1 MKLPTAMKLSTKSI
15 LSLIAASGLLV
26 GLSGSLWAADP
37 KADAASG
44 ADNTTIKGEVIDL
57 VCYTDGGLSG
67 EEHAGCAKVCIK
79 AGLPVG
85 LKATDGKVY
94 VLVGD
99 HKPMNSELV
108 EYAAKTITM
117 KGKLVS
123 RDGINM
129 LENAEIVK

>member
-1 MKLPTAMKLSTKSI
+1 MKFSTKSV
-15 LSLIAASGLLV
+15 LSLLAAGGLFI

-44 ADNTTIKGEVIDL
+44 GDNTTIKGEVIDL

-67 EEHAGCAKVCIK
+67 EDHAGCAKVCIK
-79 AGLPVG
+79 AGLPVC

-94 VLVGD
+94 VIVGE
-99 HKPMNSELV
+99 HKPMNAELV

-117 KGKLVS
+117 KGKVVS

>member
-1 MKLPTAMKLSTKSI
+1 MKLSTKSI
-15 LSLIAASGLLV
+15 LSLITASGLLV

>member
-1 MKLPTAMKLSTKSI
+1 MAMKLSTKSI
-15 LSLIAASGLLV
+15 LSLLAAGGLFV

-99 HKPMNSELV
+99 HKPMNAELV
-108 EYAAKTITM
+108 EYAAKTITL

>member
-1 MKLPTAMKLSTKSI
+1 MKLSTKSI

>member
-1 MKLPTAMKLSTKSI
+1 MKLPTVMKFSMKSV
-15 LSLIAASGLLV
+15 LSLFAASGLLV
-26 GLSGSLWAADP
+26 GLSGSLSAADP
-37 KADAASG
+37 KADAAPG
-44 ADNTTIKGEVIDL
+44 ADDTTIKGEVIDL

-67 EEHAGCAKVCIK
+67 EDHAACAKVCIK

-94 VLVGD
+94 ILVGD
-99 HKPMNSELV
+99 HKPMNADLV

-117 KGKLVS
+117 KGKVVS

>member
-1 MKLPTAMKLSTKSI
+1 MKSLTAMKLSIKSI
-15 LSLIAASGLLV
+15 RSLFAASGLFV

-37 KADAASG
+37 KADAASS
-44 ADNTTIKGEVIDL
+44 ADNVTIKGEVIDL

-94 VLVGD
+94 LLVGD
-99 HKPMNSELV
+99 HKPMNAELV

-117 KGKLVS
+117 KGTVVS

>member
-1 MKLPTAMKLSTKSI
+1 MPRSA
-15 LSLIAASGLLV
+15 
-26 GLSGSLWAADP
+26 
-37 KADAASG
+37 
-44 ADNTTIKGEVIDL
+44 
-57 VCYTDGGLSG
+57 
-67 EEHAGCAKVCIK
+67 IK

-94 VLVGD
+94 LLVGD
-99 HKPMNSELV
+99 HKPMNAELV

-117 KGKLVS
+117 KGTVVS

>member
-15 LSLIAASGLLV
+15 LSLIAASGLFV

-94 VLVGD
+94 LLVGD
-99 HKPMNSELV
+99 HKPMNAELV